1 MTEEIKMNEN
11 LIYCIMGDK
20 KVAKFRSP
28 KTKEPLCEECMN
40 IDKSIMESKKW
51 EKKIE

>member
-1 MTEEIKMNEN
+1 MTEVEK
-11 LIYCIMGDK
+11 CIMCG

-40 IDKSIMESKKW
+40 IDKSIMESKK
-51 EKKIE
+51 